1 YAQVAA
7 DSGIRYPSDFYKN
20 DTSAA
25 IQWPFAV
32 GVGITYGFGMRDG
45 VMHEGA
51 DFVPGEGAPIQAIAD
66 GVVRTAT
73 EDGGGYGVMIII
85 DHKI

>member
-1 YAQVAA
+1 M
-7 DSGIRYPSDFYKN
+7 
-20 DTSAA
+20 
-25 IQWPFAV
+25 

-66 GVVRTAT
+66 GVVREAT
-73 EDGGGYGVMIII
+73 EAGGGYGVVVVI
-85 DHKI
+85 DHKIDGQLVSSRYAHMLYGSSR